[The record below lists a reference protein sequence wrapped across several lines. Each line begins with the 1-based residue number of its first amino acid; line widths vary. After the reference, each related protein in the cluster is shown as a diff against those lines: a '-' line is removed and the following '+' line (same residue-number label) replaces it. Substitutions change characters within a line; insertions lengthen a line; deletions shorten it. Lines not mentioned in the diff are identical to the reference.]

1 MSQDM
6 GEFVPPACELL
17 GLGEPTHQEPAFG
30 LVRNDLFAVLVD
42 RGFRSVA
49 LETDR
54 VRALVVDDFV
64 RGGAGDLDS
73 VMREGFS
80 HGFGELAANRR
91 LVAWMRE
98 YNEGRRDD
106 ERLTFHGFDAS
117 TENTSAASPR
127 TYLEHARDY
136 LGIEL
141 DLTDLLGDDERWSRQ
156 EAILDPAQSVGD
168 TPEAERLRVIADD
181 LLTTL
186 YARAPERI
194 AATSRADWYRART
207 CLTAGLGLLRYH
219 KQAAEPG
226 AQDVRIARLMAARD
240 SLMAQNLLDIR
251 SMEADRG
258 PTLVSSHN
266 AHVQRM
272 TGTTRDW
279 YSAGAI
285 VAELLGER
293 YAVIVGSLGS
303 SEILGLPEPAPD
315 TYEGIL
321 QSSTTTWSLRP
332 AAAVQPA
339 RTRTDTKPQQ
349 GYFPLDQA
357 LLDQV
362 DAVLHL
368 KAGSSALE

>member
-1 MSQDM
+1 MSQDIRD
-6 GEFVPPACELL
+6 FVSPSCELL

-30 LVRNDLFAVLVD
+30 LLRNELFAALVEQ
-42 RGFRSVA
+42 GFRSVA

-54 VRALVVDDFV
+54 VSALGVDDFV
-64 RGGAGDLDS
+64 QGEAGALDT
-73 VMREGFS
+73 VMSEGFW
-80 HGFGELAANRR
+80 HRFGELEANRQ

-98 YNEGRRDD
+98 YNKERPAD
-106 ERLTFHGFDAS
+106 ERLTFHGFDAP

-127 TYLEHARDY
+127 VYLEHARDY

-141 DLTDLLGDDERWSRQ
+141 DLAGLLGDDERWSRD
-156 EAILDPAQSVGD
+156 EAILDAAQSIGD
-168 TPEAERLRVIADD
+168 TPEAEQLRVIADD

-194 AATSRADWYRART
+194 ATTSRADWYRART
-207 CLTAGLGLLRYH
+207 YLTAGLGLLRYH
-219 KQAAEPG
+219 KQASKPG
-226 AQDVRIARLMAARD
+226 SQNVRIARLMAARD

-251 SMEADRG
+251 SIEDQRG
-258 PTLVSSHN
+258 PTLVFAHN

-285 VAELLGER
+285 VGELLDRR
-293 YAVIVGSLGS
+293 YTVIAGSLGR
-303 SEILGLPEPAPD
+303 SETLGLSEPEPD
-315 TYEGIL
+315 TYEGVL
-321 QSSTTTWSLRP
+321 QRSVPTWGLTP
-332 AAAVQPA
+332 ASAIQPA
-339 RTRTDTKPQQ
+339 GTRTDTTPRQ

-362 DAVLHL
+362 DAMLHINGGTR
-368 KAGSSALE
+368 A